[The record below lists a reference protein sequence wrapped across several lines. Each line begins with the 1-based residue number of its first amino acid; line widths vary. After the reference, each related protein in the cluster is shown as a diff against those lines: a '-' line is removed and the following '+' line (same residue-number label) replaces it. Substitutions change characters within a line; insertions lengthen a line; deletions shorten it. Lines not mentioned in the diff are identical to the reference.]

1 MLEDFI
7 KEPFL
12 GFNRKSVDF
21 LNKLRNKKY
30 NNKQWFDR
38 NREVYENHLKYPMRT
53 LVDTLAAEL
62 KKIDESFFITHKS
75 ILRINRDIR
84 FKADK
89 TPYKTNYAAAFT
101 YERQKTPEIPQY
113 YFELSYKE
121 FLFAAGQYSTETDAL
136 KKIRRRIYENQD
148 EFLDIINEKEFRNK
162 FGDVLG
168 ISLQKLPKEFSGRAV
183 PDEIEKYL
191 KMKQYYVYTTY
202 DPETA
207 FGPELIEQ
215 IMDDIRI
222 THDFTKFLFK
232 AI

>member
-12 GFNRKSVDF
+12 GFDKKSVDF

-30 NNKQWFDR
+30 NNKKWFDA
-38 NREVYENHLKYPMRT
+38 NRDVYENHLKYPMRT
-53 LVDTLAAEL
+53 LVDNLAAEL
-62 KKIDESFFITHKS
+62 KKIDDSFFITNKS

-84 FKADK
+84 FKPDK

-113 YFELSYKE
+113 YFELSYRE
-121 FLFAAGQYSTETDAL
+121 FLFAAGQYSMEPNAL
-136 KKIRRRIYENQD
+136 KKIRRRIFEKFD
-148 EFLDIINEKEFRNK
+148 EFTDIISEKKFRNK

-168 ISLQKLPKEFSGRAV
+168 ESLQKLPKEFSV
-183 PDEIEKYL
+183 KEISPELGKYL
-191 KMKQYYVYTTY
+191 KMKQFYVYTTY
-202 DPETA
+202 EPEVA
-207 FGPELIEQ
+207 FGPELVDL
-215 IMDDIRI
+215 IMEDTGI

-232 AI
+232 SI